1 MKVEQITYPPL
12 DVPKLVTD
20 SIWIVDSGP
29 IKAMGVIPLP
39 IRMTVIRLQDGSLIL
54 HSPIHY
60 DHALRRSLEKYGAI
74 AHLVAPNSAHWMF
87 VKQWQEQCPS
97 VETWGAPG
105 LSKRWAVKRAGIRL
119 DHELNSEVVRRR
131 EGRAYAR
138 VRYVRARIRAAE
150 AGRTLRPLAA
160 ASTRSMSICS
170 SSRASTSSS
179 SITSSG
185 SPPIVS
191 TSSPIS

>member
-12 DVPKLVTD
+12 DVPKRVTD

-29 IKAMGVIPLP
+29 IRAMGVIPLP

-74 AHLVAPNSAHWMF
+74 AHIVAPNSAHWMF
-87 VKQWQEQCPS
+87 VKQWQEQYPS

-105 LSKRWAVKRAGIRL
+105 LSKRWAVKRAGIQL
-119 DHELNSEVVRRR
+119 DHELNPSARTPWWDEVKHIIIEGVGFAEVALLHERSRSVEGQVRHPFF
-131 EGRAYAR
+131 EGHVVGAFD
-138 VRYVRARIRAAE
+138 
-150 AGRTLRPLAA
+150 PD
-160 ASTRSMSICS
+160 
-170 SSRASTSSS
+170 
-179 SITSSG
+179 
-185 SPPIVS
+185 
-191 TSSPIS
+191 